1 MVPYV
6 FVQSQ
11 TSDSSQWILVMRP
24 GESAIEDI
32 DRSILYF
39 LGFHDLHAEDPRGEF
54 ALLDLVEEI
63 FDMVIGFRSCQSLGS
78 LAVHSFDSC
87 LRSEVPLDVD
97 EASILSL
104 SVNVNESCKAQ
115 FTYLLVQSVCVYAE
129 SVDVLQ

>member
-1 MVPYV
+1 
-6 FVQSQ
+6 
-11 TSDSSQWILVMRP
+11 MRP
-24 GESAIEDI
+24 GESAIEDV

-39 LGFHDLHAEDPRGEF
+39 FGFHDLHAEDPRGAF

-63 FDMVIGFRSCQSLGS
+63 FDMVIRFGSCQSLGS

-104 SVNVNESCKAQ
+104 SVKANESCKAH